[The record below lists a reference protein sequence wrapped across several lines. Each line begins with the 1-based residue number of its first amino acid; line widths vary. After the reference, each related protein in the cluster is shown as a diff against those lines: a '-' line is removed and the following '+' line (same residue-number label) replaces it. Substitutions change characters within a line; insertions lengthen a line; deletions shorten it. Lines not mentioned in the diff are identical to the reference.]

1 MSRISVSAEVYGEY
15 NKKENYVPKMIKKTA
30 EQRSRIKLRLSQ
42 SFMFSALDDK
52 EQEIVIDAMEEK
64 QFEHGAFVIQQGET
78 GDHLYVVDSGSLDC
92 FKQTS
97 KDSEP
102 KKVKEYVPGESFG
115 ELALLYNA
123 PRAAT
128 VKVVEPATLFSLDR
142 ETFNHIVKDAAVKKR
157 EKYDEFLSKVELLTT
172 MDAYERSKIA
182 DALKIQKF
190 KKGEY
195 IVKEGEKGDTFYF
208 IEEGE
213 AVATKLLTSDGQPQ
227 NVYHYKSG
235 DYFGEIALLRDAPRA
250 ANIVTETDVVV
261 AALDRFSFKRL
272 LGPLEDILKR
282 NFSKYELFAS
292 EK

>member
-1 MSRISVSAEVYGEY
+1 
-15 NKKENYVPKMIKKTA
+15 
-30 EQRSRIKLRLSQ
+30 
-42 SFMFSALDDK
+42 
-52 EQEIVIDAMEEK
+52 
-64 QFEHGAFVIQQGET
+64 
-78 GDHLYVVDSGSLDC
+78 
-92 FKQTS
+92 
-97 KDSEP
+97 
-102 KKVKEYVPGESFG
+102 
-115 ELALLYNA
+115 LYNA